1 VAENANCS
9 SCIESGQLKEIDAFI
24 DELAAKGSLDGK
36 LIAILH
42 RSQEI
47 LGYLPVEAQAHVA
60 RRLGIPPAKVYGV
73 VSFYSFFSM
82 VPKGKY
88 VIDVCMG
95 TACFVLG
102 ADKVLA
108 EFSKIL
114 GIAPGNTTEDRMF
127 TWLLYVVSEHAASRL
142 SRSSTAKCTAS
153 SLRKKL
159 PNSSKCIRGVA
170 SNE

>member
-1 VAENANCS
+1 VAENAKCS
-9 SCIESGQLKEIDAFI
+9 DCIDSGQLKEIDAFI

-102 ADKVLA
+102 ADKILA
-108 EFSKIL
+108 EFSKVL
-114 GIAPGNTTEDRMF
+114 GIAPGNTTEDRLF
-127 TWLLYVVSEHAASRL
+127 TLVA
-142 SRSSTAKCTAS
+142 
-153 SLRKKL
+153 LRCVGACGLAPVAIINGKMWGKL
-159 PNSSKCIRGVA
+159 TKESVTELIEMYKGGGVQ
-170 SNE
+170 

>member
-1 VAENANCS
+1 
-9 SCIESGQLKEIDAFI
+9 
-24 DELAAKGSLDGK
+24 LAAKGSLDGK

-60 RRLGIPPAKVYGV
+60 RRLNIPPAKVYGV

-102 ADKVLA
+102 ADKILA
-108 EFSKIL
+108 EFSKVL
-114 GIAPGNTTEDRMF
+114 GIAPGNTTEDRLF
-127 TWLLYVVSEHAASRL
+127 TLVALRCVGACGLAPVAIINGKMWGKLTKESVHELIEMYKGGGVV
-142 SRSSTAKCTAS
+142 
-153 SLRKKL
+153 
-159 PNSSKCIRGVA
+159 
-170 SNE
+170 